1 MPVTLKSTVLP
12 IGLLFFVMVGCASSP
27 EIQAPEP
34 VETRSADVAE
44 RPADVGERAADYA
57 AQLVGRPYRY
67 GGSRPSTGF
76 DCSGLVQYSYA
87 RAGRKLPRSTD
98 DQRVAA
104 LRIRLSDLRRGDLVF
119 FDQEGKK
126 HGHVGI
132 YVGKGEFV
140 HAPSSG
146 KRVRRDRL
154 DGPYWSRHISEVRRP
169 NG

>member
-1 MPVTLKSTVLP
+1 MPVNRKSTVLP
-12 IGLLFFVMVGCASSP
+12 IGLLLFAIVGCASSP
-27 EIQAPEP
+27 EIQSSQP
-34 VETRSADVAE
+34 VESRAVDVA
-44 RPADVGERAADYA
+44 DRAADYA
-57 AQLVGRPYRY
+57 VQLVGSRYRY
-67 GGSRPSTGF
+67 GGTSPSTGF
-76 DCSGLVQYSYA
+76 DCSGLVQYTYA

-104 LRIRLSDLRRGDLVF
+104 SRIRVSELRRGDLVF

-132 YVGKGEFV
+132 YVGNGEFV

-154 DGPYWSRHISEVRRP
+154 DAPYWSRHISEARRP

>member
-1 MPVTLKSTVLP
+1 MPVNRKNTVLP
-12 IGLLFFVMVGCASSP
+12 IGLLFFVLVGCASTP
-27 EIQAPEP
+27 EAPRAAP
-34 VETRSADVAE
+34 VEAPSGE
-44 RPADVGERAADYA
+44 VGERAADYA
-57 AQLVGRPYRY
+57 VQLVGTRYRY
-67 GGSRPSTGF
+67 GGTSPSTGF

-87 RAGRKLPRSTD
+87 RAGRKLPRATD

-104 LRIRLSDLRRGDLVF
+104 VRIRVSELRRGDLVF

-132 YVGKGEFV
+132 YVGNGEFV

-154 DGPYWSRHISEVRRP
+154 DAPYWSQHISEARRP